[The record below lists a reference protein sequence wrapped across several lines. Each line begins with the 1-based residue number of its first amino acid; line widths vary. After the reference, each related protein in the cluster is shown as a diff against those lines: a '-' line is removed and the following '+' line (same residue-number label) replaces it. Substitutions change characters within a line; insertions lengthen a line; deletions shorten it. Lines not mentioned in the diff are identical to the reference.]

1 MTDDPRNDPTSDPTR
16 DARIDVDRFSWPEA
30 TLDPVSKM
38 RALAAGLPHVAF
50 RETVLNADFDR
61 VWNFIADLEGHTH
74 LYEAAVSRVRILE
87 RSDDRLQIETRILP
101 FGVWLNMDVVLRP
114 GWCVMNSRW
123 SEVGMAA
130 HPEGDSR
137 TRYFHFEGSRL
148 LGRMARPYFR
158 WNMVGEFR
166 RLDALLES
174 PPLE

>member
-1 MTDDPRNDPTSDPTR
+1 MTHDPTSDAIH
-16 DARIDVDRFSWPEA
+16 DDRIDVDRFSWPEA

-50 RETVLNADFDR
+50 REAVLNADFDR

-123 SEVGMAA
+123 GEVGMAA

-158 WNMVGEFR
+158 RNMVGEFR

>member
-101 FGVWLNMDVVLRP
+101 FGDWLNMDVVLRP

-123 SEVGMAA
+123 GEVGMAA

-166 RLDALLES
+166 RLEALLK
-174 PPLE
+174 